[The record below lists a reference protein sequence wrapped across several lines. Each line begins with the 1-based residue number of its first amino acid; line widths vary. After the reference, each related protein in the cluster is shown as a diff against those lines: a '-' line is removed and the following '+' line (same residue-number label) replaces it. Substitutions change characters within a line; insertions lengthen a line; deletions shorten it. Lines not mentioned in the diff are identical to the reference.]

1 MEVLET
7 LLFVVLETVMITR
20 LGWTPGKLLCGIYI
34 KDASTSKNIALI
46 QAAIRSTLKVLLCVP
61 IYISEWFLILPI
73 LVLIFVVFNQ
83 RKQTF
88 YDKIAKTVVIDYKP
102 QKCHLYLNYVGIT
115 RRAIAYIID
124 RFIITGIC
132 LVFFS
137 LAKMT
142 FYPIKAEILTI
153 YLSFLLSIIFGVF
166 IIRRFSGTPGQ
177 LLCCTCIKD
186 ANTLENVTIV
196 QATIRYVSFEVFN
209 LYVWSYIFALEKFSD
224 KYTSEWWFEPLAA
237 LILMV
242 ITLVFVLVILDR
254 RKQFLHDKIARTV
267 AIDYKPS

>member
-1 MEVLET
+1 M
-7 LLFVVLETVMITR
+7 
-20 LGWTPGKLLCGIYI
+20 
-34 KDASTSKNIALI
+34 
-46 QAAIRSTLKVLLCVP
+46 
-61 IYISEWFLILPI
+61 
-73 LVLIFVVFNQ
+73 
-83 RKQTF
+83 
-88 YDKIAKTVVIDYKP
+88 
-102 QKCHLYLNYVGIT
+102 
-115 RRAIAYIID
+115 
-124 RFIITGIC
+124 
-132 LVFFS
+132 
-137 LAKMT
+137 
-142 FYPIKAEILTI
+142 
-153 YLSFLLSIIFGVF
+153 
-166 IIRRFSGTPGQ
+166 
-177 LLCCTCIKD
+177 LCCTCIKD